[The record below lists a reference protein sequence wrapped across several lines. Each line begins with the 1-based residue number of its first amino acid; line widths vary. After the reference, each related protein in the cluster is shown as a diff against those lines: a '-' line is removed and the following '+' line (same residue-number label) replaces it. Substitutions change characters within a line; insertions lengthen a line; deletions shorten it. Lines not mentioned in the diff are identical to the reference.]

1 MGRKAKKRKITDK
14 LLIKISDDMNSKELT
29 LNQYAVN
36 VLDCTPQTLTNW
48 FRKDR
53 IPSSKRKA
61 IEAEFKKASIKK
73 LIDEIKGA

>member
-14 LLIKISDDMNSKELT
+14 LLIKICDDMNSKELT

-48 FRKDR
+48 FRNDCV
-53 IPSSKRKA
+53 PSSKRKA
-61 IEAEFKKASIKK
+61 IEAGFKKASIKK